1 MQAPFLRLGIGAVL
15 LGSVLSRKVE
25 AFRLLVVLESWE
37 MLIIF
42 LIPFVGLSL

>member
-25 AFRLLVVLESWE
+25 AFRLLVVLEGWE

-42 LIPFVGLSL
+42 LIPLVGLSL